1 MTREEW
7 KDIKNDIKYNFQRD
21 NYYSEIKEQD
31 MINNRLAVLGV
42 VDAYA
47 GKYYSI
53 EWIRKN
59 ILRQTDDD
67 IKEID
72 GQMAAEGEVQAAA
85 EAEVN
90 DQQAQQQQM
99 QQDAEMKAANN
110 QAKQAQKEK
119 STPQKLEIKVKHE
132 VPGAKK
138 VPTKEES
145 LSFVAKPLTEEDK
158 RLIENMTR
166 AIEKVSKEDLDSL
179 EEIKEYD

>member
-1 MTREEW
+1 
-7 KDIKNDIKYNFQRD
+7 
-21 NYYSEIKEQD
+21 
-31 MINNRLAVLGV
+31 
-42 VDAYA
+42 
-47 GKYYSI
+47 
-53 EWIRKN
+53 
-59 ILRQTDDD
+59 
-67 IKEID
+67 
-72 GQMAAEGEVQAAA
+72 MAAEGEVQAAA

-138 VPTKEES
+138 VATKEES
-145 LSFVAKPLTEEDK
+145 LSFVTKPLTEEDK
-158 RLIENMTR
+158 KLIENMTR